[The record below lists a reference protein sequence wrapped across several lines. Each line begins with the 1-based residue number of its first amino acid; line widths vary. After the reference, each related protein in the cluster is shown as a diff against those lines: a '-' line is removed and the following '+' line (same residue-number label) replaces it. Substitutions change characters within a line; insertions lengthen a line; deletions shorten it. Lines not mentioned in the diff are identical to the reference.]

1 MTKFCPECGSE
12 QKDDAKFCSKCGVSF
27 QSQLTSKEKI
37 KKFKNTKLKN
47 KKKIGIIAAV
57 IIIIVIVAAVVVVSS
72 INADKVTLS
81 NIDASSYAMYGI
93 DSVTY
98 ETDTSVV
105 DYLYYVDADI
115 IIDDS
120 KKDVSQYSGKITF
133 YEGDSEVKSVS
144 GYIDEWEGEEFIY
157 GDFSSKTLYNIDNV
171 KIDIYN
177 LDGKLVESVKSAFTM
192 GDMANPI

>member
-1 MTKFCPECGSE
+1 MTKFCPECGCE

-47 KKKIGIIAAV
+47 KKKIGIIVAV
-57 IIIIVIVAAVVVVSS
+57 IIIIAIIAAVVVVSS

-81 NIDASSYAMYGI
+81 NIDASSYAMYGT
-93 DSVTY
+93 DPVTY

-120 KKDVSQYSGKITF
+120 KKDGSQYRWRF
-133 YEGDSEVKSVS
+133 RSEIS
-144 GYIDEWEGEEFIY
+144 FR
-157 GDFSSKTLYNIDNV
+157 LY
-171 KIDIYN
+171 
-177 LDGKLVESVKSAFTM
+177 
-192 GDMANPI
+192 